1 MSNESRASG
10 STDGFTADEKAAM
23 KERAAELRAEAKR
36 AKGAAKAE
44 AQLGDLLAAIAK
56 LPDEAD
62 RALATTLHEV
72 IMAAAPQLAPRTWYG
87 MPAYALDGKVLCFV
101 QPASKFD
108 TRYTTLGFNDTAQL
122 DDGAMWPASFAVTKL
137 GAAEKKRITELVQRA
152 AGGDDMDFVEAIS
165 APWED

>member
-1 MSNESRASG
+1 MAEGRASTG
-10 STDGFTADEKAAM
+10 NDGFTADERAAM

-44 AQLGDLLAAIAK
+44 AELNDLLEAIAK
-56 LPDEAD
+56 LPDAGD
-62 RALATTLHEV
+62 RALASRLHEL

-108 TRYTTLGFNDTAQL
+108 TRYTTLGFTDTAQL
-122 DDGAMWPASFAVTKL
+122 DDGSMWPASFAVTAI
-137 GAAEKKRITELVQRA
+137 GPAEEQPITELVRRA
-152 AGGDDMDFVEAIS
+152 VG
-165 APWED
+165 

>member
-1 MSNESRASG
+1 MAEKTSRASTG
-10 STDGFTADEKAAM
+10 NDGFTADERAAM

-44 AQLGDLLAAIAK
+44 AELNDLLEAIAK
-56 LPDEAD
+56 LPDEGD
-62 RALATTLHEV
+62 RALATGLHEV

-101 QPASKFD
+101 QPASKFE

-122 DDGAMWPASFAVTKL
+122 DDGAMWPASFAVTSL
-137 GAAEKKRITELVQRA
+137 GAAEKARITELVGRA
-152 AGGDDMDFVEAIS
+152 VGDES
-165 APWED
+165 

>member
-1 MSNESRASG
+1 MSDMGRAF
-10 STDGFTADEKAAM
+10 TANNGFTADERAAM
-23 KERAAELRAEAKR
+23 KERAAELRTQAKR

-44 AQLGDLLAAIAK
+44 AELNDLLAAIAK
-56 LPDEAD
+56 LPDEGD

-101 QPASKFD
+101 QSASKFD
-108 TRYTTLGFNDTAQL
+108 TRYLTLGFTDTARL

-137 GAAEKKRITELVQRA
+137 GAAEKKVITELVTRA
-152 AGGDDMDFVEAIS
+152 VG
-165 APWED
+165 

>member
-1 MSNESRASG
+1 MAEGRASTG
-10 STDGFTADEKAAM
+10 NDGFTADERAAM

-44 AQLGDLLAAIAK
+44 AELNDLLAAIAK
-56 LPDEAD
+56 LPNDED
-62 RALATTLHEV
+62 RALATQLHEL
-72 IMAAAPQLAPRTWYG
+72 ITAAAPVLAPRTWYG

-122 DDGAMWPASFAVTKL
+122 DDGDMWPASFAVKEI
-137 GAAEKKRITELVQRA
+137 GPAEEQRITELVRRA
-152 AGGDDMDFVEAIS
+152 VG
-165 APWED
+165 

>member
-1 MSNESRASG
+1 MAEGRASTG
-10 STDGFTADEKAAM
+10 NDGLTANERAAM

-44 AQLGDLLAAIAK
+44 AELNDLLEAIAK
-56 LPDEAD
+56 LPNDED
-62 RALATTLHEV
+62 RALATQLHEL
-72 IMAAAPQLAPRTWYG
+72 ITAAAPQLAPRTWYG

-122 DDGAMWPASFAVTKL
+122 DDGDMWPTSFAVTRS
-137 GAAEKKRITELVQRA
+137 GPAEEQRITELVRRA
-152 AGGDDMDFVEAIS
+152 VG
-165 APWED
+165 